1 MILRAAETARSLLEP
16 TTKLSRVYLWLR
28 PVLLKLDF
36 ELVVVLR
43 IVRTRS
49 LMTDSL
55 LVISRERILVLAL
68 FWTSKSRLATGRLLF
83 SRDFLMISEYRLRS
97 CLTKKV
103 FLTPIIMFPSLVD
116 ISDVSWNHVE
126 KLAAD
131 ICCSISASAFFQ
143 TSYIDKNLLRMNYY
157 SMEVC
162 GFPQVL
168 VVNYNVL

>member
-28 PVLLKLDF
+28 PVSLKLDF

-103 FLTPIIMFPSLVD
+103 FLTPMRTSLAH
-116 ISDVSWNHVE
+116 ILLSFLLN
-126 KLAAD
+126 L
-131 ICCSISASAFFQ
+131 FQ
-143 TSYIDKNLLRMNYY
+143 QMMPAQFQECFI
-157 SMEVC
+157 
-162 GFPQVL
+162 Q
-168 VVNYNVL
+168 